1 MRAYYLVGQTQ
12 MIYVMHTHAYHA
24 VMIIGNFTILPPT
37 MVTHYHAKFN
47 EISVHNIIITQQYL
61 YSVDSIII
69 IFEMS
74 ILCLRY
80 NIDMAIYID
89 IVSTARCCEGFFRFF
104 FNSSIFWMGK
114 SKMYIVPQ
122 SSLVFNGLPCHYIYL
137 YII

>member
-1 MRAYYLVGQTQ
+1 
-12 MIYVMHTHAYHA
+12 
-24 VMIIGNFTILPPT
+24 MIIGNFTILPPT

-47 EISVHNIIITQQYL
+47 EISVHNIIITQQYS
-61 YSVDSIII
+61 YSVYSIII
-69 IFEMS
+69 IFEIS

-89 IVSTARCCEGFFRFF
+89 IVLTARRCEGFFRFF

-114 SKMYIVPQ
+114 SKTYNIVPQ
-122 SSLVFNGLPCHYIYL
+122 SSLVFNGLLCHYIYL